1 MSASGWVRDQ
11 YKYSWLERL
20 GINVIKVG
28 SIPRHVAVIMDGNR
42 RFAKQSGVAT
52 IEGHSKGFDKL
63 AETLQWCR
71 ELGVKEVTVYAF
83 SIENFKRDEKEVK
96 ALLNLAK
103 EKFEVL
109 IGEEEKLKK
118 HGVRVKIIGNISYLP
133 EDMQDIVKKAE
144 KITENNSEA
153 TLNVAFSYTSREEI
167 THAVTEACKMV
178 EQGDLKPADLDQ
190 DLLER
195 LMYTNHSSR
204 PDLLIR
210 TSGETRLSDFLL
222 WQASSSITYFTPV
235 LWPEFSIW
243 QLLVGV
249 FFYQRHQ
256 HSLEKLRQNEGK
268 TGCQLQQIEQN
279 TVVAGLLGD
288 WWTGGDKLE

>member
-1 MSASGWVRDQ
+1 
-11 YKYSWLERL
+11 
-20 GINVIKVG
+20 
-28 SIPRHVAVIMDGNR
+28 
-42 RFAKQSGVAT
+42 
-52 IEGHSKGFDKL
+52 
-63 AETLQWCR
+63 
-71 ELGVKEVTVYAF
+71 
-83 SIENFKRDEKEVK
+83 
-96 ALLNLAK
+96 
-103 EKFEVL
+103 
-109 IGEEEKLKK
+109 
-118 HGVRVKIIGNISYLP
+118 
-133 EDMQDIVKKAE
+133 
-144 KITENNSEA
+144 
-153 TLNVAFSYTSREEI
+153 
-167 THAVTEACKMV
+167 MV